1 MRKIILTALII
12 TFLRLGASARTV
24 IELGVYYEVNDDTY
38 EAEVISNPEKY
49 SGRVYISEKV
59 GRYTVTSIG
68 NNAFEDCSDL
78 EYVYIPNTV
87 TTIGDYAFCLCGISL
102 TSINI
107 PKSVVSIGKYAFYGC
122 TSLTEIDI
130 PESVTSIGDY
140 AFGDCNNIS
149 TITFFSNNN
158 FSLGNNVFIYDVSLT
173 DIYCYATQVPI
184 TQSSTFE
191 GIEIGSITLHVPIPL
206 IDDYASTAPWSSF
219 SSILPIA
226 GTSVEAYLYDRTT
239 NERCFTISGLHIF
252 NTHKGIQIVVRD
264 DGSRY
269 KVIKK

>member
-1 MRKIILTALII
+1 MRTIITTLII
-12 TFLRLGASARTV
+12 TLLQLGASARTV
-24 IELGVYYEVNDDTY
+24 FELDVYYEVNDETN
-38 EAEVISNPEKY
+38 EAEVISNPDKY
-49 SGRVYISEKV
+49 SGYVYIKDKV

-68 NNAFEDCSDL
+68 NNAFEDCPDL

-140 AFGDCNNIS
+140 AFGDCSNIS
-149 TITFFSNNN
+149 TVTFFSKDN

-173 DIYCYATQVPI
+173 DIYCYATQIPTI
-184 TQSSTFE
+184 QSDTFE
-191 GIEIGSITLHVPIPL
+191 GIEIGSITLHVPNPL
-206 IDDYASTAPWSSF
+206 IDDYASTVPWSSF
-219 SSILPIA
+219 SSILPIP
-226 GTSVEAYLYDRTT
+226 GTSVEAYLYDRPT
-239 NERCFTISGLHIF
+239 NETRFTLGGRPIHH
-252 NTHKGIQIVVRD
+252 THKGIQIVIRD
-264 DGSRY
+264 NGRRY
-269 KVIKK
+269 KVIRK